1 MGLLNFINKIFRL
14 LEKPKDVFENPIN
27 DARNSLT
34 KDNDDHTIVDRTN
47 WRGEDFEFLIV
58 GDIDVFSDFD
68 NIMTPKSF
76 KWSKT
81 TKNDWHYYQVDQD
94 EFCYSIEEPGIQ
106 MTFNKEITFDKAKKI
121 ADEIIAN
128 IIATGQNAELIIL
141 DNRKVYRFN

>member
-34 KDNDDHTIVDRTN
+34 KDNDDQTIVDRTN

-68 NIMTPKSF
+68 NIMTCLLYTSRC
-76 KWSKT
+76 
-81 TKNDWHYYQVDQD
+81 V
-94 EFCYSIEEPGIQ
+94 
-106 MTFNKEITFDKAKKI
+106 
-121 ADEIIAN
+121 
-128 IIATGQNAELIIL
+128 
-141 DNRKVYRFN
+141 